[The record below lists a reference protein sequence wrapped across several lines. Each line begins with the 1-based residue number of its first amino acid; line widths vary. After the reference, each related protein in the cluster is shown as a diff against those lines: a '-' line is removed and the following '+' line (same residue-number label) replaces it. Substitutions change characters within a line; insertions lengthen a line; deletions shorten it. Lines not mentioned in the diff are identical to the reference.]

1 MALMNVAVAAPG
13 GGGSGPEC
21 QLLLSTAAV
30 LDGCRPDTL
39 GGLLRGGGS
48 CPNGRWGDM
57 NWFTPLMGAAQA
69 GNPAKAA
76 QLLRHGSDPR
86 RECHNGS
93 TAMHFAIASTSH
105 SAARTIR
112 VLASALGPEYVEA
125 YRERETGFTLL
136 HRAALEAETLSVFK
150 AVVGLPGMASA
161 VDTRSRRFGHTALQF
176 ACVESSDAPVRVRLL
191 LAAGASVNRRD
202 DVHGD
207 TALLFACRHYERLNR
222 SAAVLRVLLDYGAD
236 RDLRSRGKDGE
247 GGATALAYLQLGGVH
262 KGLRSGLSQLTTEG
276 SGADPEFLVAVRRSA
291 TKLLVE
297 YESPAM
303 AAARRRRGAS
313 PRRRKRSRGED
324 GDGANGK

>member
-1 MALMNVAVAAPG
+1 M
-13 GGGSGPEC
+13 
-21 QLLLSTAAV
+21 
-30 LDGCRPDTL
+30 
-39 GGLLRGGGS
+39 
-48 CPNGRWGDM
+48 
-57 NWFTPLMGAAQA
+57 
-69 GNPAKAA
+69 
-76 QLLRHGSDPR
+76 
-86 RECHNGS
+86 
-93 TAMHFAIASTSH
+93 
-105 SAARTIR
+105 
-112 VLASALGPEYVEA
+112 
-125 YRERETGFTLL
+125 